1 MNSPPDIPEGFEL
14 DRRIQ
19 PHTFGG
25 LAGPFYS
32 RREGNHLSLGLRI
45 EGRHCNSRGT
55 CHGGLLAT
63 LADIALGYACALA
76 GESGGEKRNFV
87 TVDLS
92 LQYLASTHVGDWVQ
106 SEVEV
111 LSPGSRTA
119 SAAGHLLANG
129 KPVVR
134 ISANFRMARTPAPE
148 AENLSAGNQ
157 GQSPIPTKFS

>member
-1 MNSPPDIPEGFEL
+1 MSSWPDIPEGFQL
-14 DRRIQ
+14 DQRIQ

-25 LAGPFYS
+25 LVGPFYS
-32 RREGNHLSLGLRI
+32 RRQKDEISLGLRI

-76 GESGGEKRNFV
+76 GDTDGNKRNFV

-92 LQYLASTHVGDWVQ
+92 LQYLASTRVGDWVQ
-106 SEVEV
+106 SEVTV

-119 SAAGHLLANG
+119 SATGHLFANG
-129 KPVVR
+129 NPVAR
-134 ISANFRMARTPAPE
+134 ISANFRMARPRSAE
-148 AENLSAGNQ
+148 AENPAE
-157 GQSPIPTKFS
+157 K

>member
-1 MNSPPDIPEGFEL
+1 MSADPDIPEGFEL
-14 DRRIQ
+14 DQRIQ
-19 PHTFGG
+19 PQTFGG

-32 RREGNHLSLGLRI
+32 RRQGDELSLGLRI
-45 EGRHCNSRGT
+45 EERHCNSRGT

-76 GESGGEKRNFV
+76 SDAGGERRNFV

-106 SEVEV
+106 SEVTV
-111 LSPGSRTA
+111 LSPGSRTG

-129 KPVVR
+129 QPVVR
-134 ISANFRMARTPAPE
+134 ISANFRMARSRSQTTENSPE
-148 AENLSAGNQ
+148 
-157 GQSPIPTKFS
+157 K

>member
-1 MNSPPDIPEGFEL
+1 MNAPRGIPEGFQL
-14 DRRIQ
+14 DQRIQ

-32 RREGNHLSLGLRI
+32 RRQGDDLSLGLRI
-45 EGRHCNSRGT
+45 EARHCNSRGT

-76 GESGGEKRNFV
+76 ADAGGAGGSFV

-106 SEVEV
+106 SEVTV
-111 LSPGSRTA
+111 LGPGSRMR
-119 SAAGHLLANG
+119 SATGHLLANG

-134 ISANFRMARTPAPE
+134 ISANFRMVRAPVSE
-148 AENLSAGNQ
+148 TET
-157 GQSPIPTKFS
+157 SPEK